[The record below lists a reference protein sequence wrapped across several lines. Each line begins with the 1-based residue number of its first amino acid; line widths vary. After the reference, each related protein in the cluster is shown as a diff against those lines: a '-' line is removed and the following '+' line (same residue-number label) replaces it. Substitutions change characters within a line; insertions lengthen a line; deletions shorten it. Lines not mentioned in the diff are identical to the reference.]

1 MSEFTIGIDP
11 GQSIDPTAFAVVRRI
26 DGDSKPT
33 FQCGHLERL
42 PLSTLYPN
50 VVQRARWLLQEA
62 SFLGRAELVLDLTG
76 VGRPVYD
83 LFTLEGLRPVRVTI
97 TAGHE
102 EIVDDRGG
110 YHVPKL
116 VLVAQVQALLHDGR
130 LLIQK
135 DLPEAPALRA
145 ELEDFRGTITDS
157 GRWTFGARS
166 GAHDDL
172 VLALALAVWRA
183 NKRNPTKIHPSV
195 LARSAIRTRPV
206 LGAVGY
212 GELNQSESDLMR
224 LKAQA
229 LARGRI

>member
-1 MSEFTIGIDP
+1 MAEYTIGIDP
-11 GQSIDPTAFAVVRRI
+11 GQSIDPTAFAVVRRV
-26 DGDSKPT
+26 DGGTKPI

-42 PLSTLYPN
+42 PLNTPYPG
-50 VVQRARWLLQEA
+50 VVRRAQHLRYD
-62 SFLGRAELVLDLTG
+62 FPGAELVLDLTG

-83 LFTLEGLRPVRVTI
+83 LFQLEGLRPVRVTI

-110 YHVPKL
+110 HHVPKL
-116 VLVAQVQALLHDGR
+116 VLISSVQALLHDSR

-135 DLPEAPALRA
+135 NLPEAPALRA
-145 ELEDFRGTITDS
+145 ELEDFRATVTDS

-183 NKRNPTKIHPSV
+183 NRKNPTNIDPSF
-195 LARSAIRTRPV
+195 LAKVMQMGPARPV

-212 GELNQSESDLMR
+212 GELNRGEGDLMR
-224 LKAQA
+224 L
-229 LARGRI
+229 